1 MQSFMDDEEDEEEQK
16 RPRMSLLETKTKLPG
31 AAALTI
37 KRAPFGGISPD
48 EHPSD
53 VESVS

>member
-1 MQSFMDDEEDEEEQK
+1 MQSFMDDDEEEQK

-37 KRAPFGGISPD
+37 KRAPFGGISAD